1 MREITMREAL
11 REALFEEMRRDER
24 VVVFGE
30 DIADPMGGSYKI
42 TRGLSTEFGFRR
54 VRNTPI
60 SEVAIVGAA
69 VGAALAGLRP
79 VGEIMYMDFLGI
91 AMDQIVNQAAKIRYM
106 SGGQVSVPL
115 VIRCQGG
122 PGRAAGP
129 QHCQMLEAW
138 FTHVPGLKMVMPATP
153 RDGKGLLKAAIRDP
167 DPVLFFEY
175 NGLYNTRGPVP
186 DPEVDEVVP
195 IGKARVAREGKDI
208 TIVAWSGMV
217 PEALA
222 AAEELAAR
230 DGVLAEVIDL
240 RTVLPWDRE
249 TVLRS
254 FEKTRAMVVA
264 HKAVRHCGLGAE
276 IAATVYEN
284 LLDLVDV
291 EVARVGARFAPTPFA
306 PVLERYVV
314 PGKEEIVAQVRT
326 TLERGGR
333 LAHLGEV
340 KAP

>member
-1 MREITMREAL
+1 MRQLTVREAL
-11 REALFEEMRRDER
+11 REALFEEMRRDPT

-30 DIADPMGGSYKI
+30 DIADPMGGSYKV
-42 TRGLSTEFGFRR
+42 TQGLSTEFGFRR

-60 SEVAIVGAA
+60 SEVGIVGAA

-79 VGEIMYMDFLGI
+79 VAEIMYMDFLGI

-138 FTHVPGLKMVMPATP
+138 FAHVPGLKMVMPGNP
-153 RDGKGLLKAAIRDP
+153 RDAKALLKAAIRDP

-175 NGLYNTRGPVP
+175 NGLYNMRGPVP
-186 DPEVDEVVP
+186 EPEEDEVLP
-195 IGKARVAREGKDI
+195 IGRAAIVRPGDDV
-208 TIVAWSGMV
+208 TVVAWSGMV
-217 PEALA
+217 REALA
-222 AAEELAAR
+222 AAEELSQA
-230 DGVLAEVIDL
+230 DGISVEVVDL
-240 RTVLPWDRE
+240 RTVVPWDRE

-254 FEKTRAMVVA
+254 FEKTRALVVA
-264 HKAVRHCGLGAE
+264 HKAVRQCGLGAE
-276 IAATVYEN
+276 IAATVYEE

-291 EVARVGARFAPTPFA
+291 EVGRVGARFAPTPFA
-306 PVLERYVV
+306 PVMERYVV
-314 PGKEEIVAQVRT
+314 PGKEEIVAEVRA
-326 TLERGGR
+326 TLARAGR
-333 LAHLGEV
+333 MPAKV
-340 KAP
+340 R